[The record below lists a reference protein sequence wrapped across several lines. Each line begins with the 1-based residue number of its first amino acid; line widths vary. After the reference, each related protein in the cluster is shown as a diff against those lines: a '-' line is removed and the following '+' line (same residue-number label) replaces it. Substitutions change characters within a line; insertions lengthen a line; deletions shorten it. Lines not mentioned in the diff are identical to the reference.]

1 MARMAGRSPNSA
13 NPVVRTEVEIPSN
26 NTETIPPEKPG
37 FWELVCSL
45 SPEQWWS
52 GTQGEKGYKVYLYR
66 DNPRGPGQGSG
77 YIRLINHFFDVE
89 FVKQEFGGYD
99 YHALLND
106 PSGAMVARANFSISA
121 PPKGI
126 VDASSPQNGS
136 QPAAAPGDSSFQA
149 QVLREMRESNERTHR
164 LMERIM
170 TDRSSPVAGDPL
182 GIVAPV
188 VQGIVTMFSNAMPK
202 AADPLETFARIQQLM
217 PKPPDMFEVLLKA
230 KEVGLLGAAGMGG
243 GNLMDQLGVLKTLA
257 GELGWVAG
265 GNGTRARPWYEFL
278 MEKIVEKGPD
288 ILSGIGTIVD
298 KYNAVEQ
305 TRLRTIT
312 AAANLQRPP
321 APPAQIPPAA
331 PGAPAPAA
339 AAPAPQ
345 QPANFPNVPNL
356 ELEPIGA
363 PIGSSSRLGT
373 LGKFAGCCGAG
384 AAAAGAG
391 APGAAGGIWAGGA
404 GGRCKFAAAVM
415 VRSLVCSTAL
425 YLSTIVPI
433 PLRMSGPFSTIFSIK
448 NSYQGRARVPFP
460 PATHPNSPAKVF
472 RTPN

>member
-1 MARMAGRSPNSA
+1 MAGRSPNSA

-363 PIGSSSRLGT
+363 PP
-373 LGKFAGCCGAG
+373 
-384 AAAAGAG
+384 AAAA
-391 APGAAGGIWAGGA
+391 PGAVAQQMIPEGVMTEIDAAKIKMVEAIAQGDAGGGDIVSFLAI
-404 GGRCKFAAAVM
+404 M
-415 VRSLVCSTAL
+415 NPQLLDSLRPFTVDQIAQLCANDPILRQATQL
-425 YLSTIVPI
+425 PNFRQVLEEIVEV
-433 PLRMSGPFSTIFSIK
+433 LQEGPEEPEAEQV
-448 NSYQGRARVPFP
+448 N
-460 PATHPNSPAKVF
+460 
-472 RTPN
+472 